1 MDQPTYL
8 ELHIT
13 GTEQNV
19 AQAAN
24 FAARIIN
31 QNSPREYF
39 EYRVKNMLE
48 NNLKNTIDSEVVEFS
63 LNTESYWAIYEED
76 ISQIANAII
85 QASSDVKF
93 HLFARITMTYCE
105 GYDTC
110 VDINYASG
118 KITID
123 VSYDEYDAE
132 EKDQI
137 RKILDAIGEEHAKEL
152 ADEMLNEL
160 FEEEWTMLHDSDIQE
175 AFFDAALNYA
185 DDIDDFISEMTEKV
199 YELFDIV
206 IDDDDWDE
214 DGDEDDEE

>member
-13 GTEQNV
+13 GTEKNV
-19 AQAAN
+19 TRAADS
-24 FAARIIN
+24 AARVIN

-39 EYRVKNMLE
+39 ETRVKNMLE
-48 NNLKNTIDSEVVEFS
+48 RNFKKNVDSNIVEFS
-63 LNTESYWAIYEED
+63 VNEDCYWAVYEED
-76 ISQIANAII
+76 ISQIADVII
-85 QASSDVKF
+85 QASPDVNF

-118 KITID
+118 ETTID

-132 EKDQI
+132 EKEQI
-137 RKILDAIGEEHAKEL
+137 RKILDAIGEERAKEL

-160 FEEEWTMLHDSDIQE
+160 FEDEWTELYGGDIQE

-185 DDIDDFISEMTEKV
+185 DDIDDFISEMTEKI
-199 YELFDIV
+199 YELFEIV
-206 IDDDDWDE
+206 IDDDEDE
-214 DGDEDDEE
+214 